1 MNDWIKSN
9 WPVII
14 AMFTIGIAWGELQS
28 EIAVVRTYSSKLV
41 ELIEQQ
47 KEVLKMGKELRE
59 KQEETNK
66 LCKP

>member
-1 MNDWIKSN
+1 MNDWIKAH
-9 WPVII
+9 WPVILAI
-14 AMFTIGIAWGELQS
+14 FAVGFAWGELQS

-59 KQEETNK
+59 KQEETRK
-66 LCKP
+66 LCGK